1 MTDFKSGLIDIYS
14 VPALQHNRKLF
25 ETWNNIAASKGDR
38 AVIMIGFTQ
47 DGQPTVYTIPG
58 VPPAVIKQT
67 LLEICKQ
74 WYGQDPT
81 AKNLVENG

>member
-14 VPALQHNRKLF
+14 VPAQRHNVKLF
-25 ETWNNIAASKGDR
+25 DTWMNIAVAKGDR
-38 AVIMIGFTQ
+38 AVIMVGFTP

-67 LLEICKQ
+67 LMEIVKQ